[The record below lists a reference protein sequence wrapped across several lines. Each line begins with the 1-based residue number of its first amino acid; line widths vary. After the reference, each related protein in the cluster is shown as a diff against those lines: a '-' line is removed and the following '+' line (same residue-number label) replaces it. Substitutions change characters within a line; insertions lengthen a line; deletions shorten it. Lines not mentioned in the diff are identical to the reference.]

1 MKGDSHMCTFKD
13 NSYKYKSKSSS
24 AERAEQREAEALLDG
39 MLSGEEHT
47 HVNIPDF
54 PPAAPEYTHSH
65 QGSSS
70 SGLTIGIIILLSI
83 IAIVF
88 LIKKRNRQAATASPV
103 LDSSSNKIVHKAADT
118 KPDIIN
124 GAKIKHEHTEIKERK
139 TQPKINIEDN
149 YKRTD
154 NITDSS
160 IKKNNKT
167 ETVSPASN
175 NIHLKEKT
183 IKKTADLINE
193 GKKTYERIATKASE
207 IQKDINIDYNA
218 EKAKEMIDSSI
229 KAAKETTISI
239 ASRIKKFII
248 DHDIIGKLK
257 TFCKILFVGIF
268 YLCVYLAKALL
279 YIIQVFIGIILNL
292 FEAITKAIKK

>member
-1 MKGDSHMCTFKD
+1 
-13 NSYKYKSKSSS
+13 
-24 AERAEQREAEALLDG
+24 
-39 MLSGEEHT
+39 MLSDEKHT

-54 PPAAPEYTHSH
+54 SPAAPEYPHSHSH

-70 SGLTIGIIILLSI
+70 SGLTIGIIVLLSI

-88 LIKKRNRQAATASPV
+88 LRKRRNSKTATDSPKP
-103 LDSSSNKIVHKAADT
+103 DSSINKIVHKAADKKT
-118 KPDIIN
+118 DIIN
-124 GAKIKHEHTEIKERK
+124 RAKIKHEHTEIKERK
-139 TQPKINIEDN
+139 IQPKINIEDS
-149 YKRTD
+149 YKKTD
-154 NITDSS
+154 NTTDSS

-167 ETVSPASN
+167 ETVPPTSN

-193 GKKTYERIATKASE
+193 GKKTYERIATKAAE
-207 IQKDINIDYNA
+207 IQKDINIDYDA

-257 TFCKILFVGIF
+257 TLFVGIF
-268 YLCVYLAKALL
+268 YLCIYLAKALL
-279 YIIQVFIGIILNL
+279 YVIQVLIGIILNL
-292 FEAITKAIKK
+292 IEAITKSIKK